1 MRSPGVP
8 TRSGTELIYC
18 FDLDGTICTTVENSA
33 YETSEPDS
41 YVVQQINALRQ
52 SGHRIIIM
60 TARGCRSGTDHTEL
74 TRFQLNEWG
83 VGYDELIM
91 HKKPYADI
99 FIDDRAVN
107 INDWKLMRRTR

>member
-1 MRSPGVP
+1 M
-8 TRSGTELIYC
+8 
-18 FDLDGTICTTVENSA
+18 ENSA

-52 SGHRIIIM
+52 EGHRVLIM
-60 TARGCRSGTDHTEL
+60 TARGCRSGIDHTEL
-74 TRFQLNEWG
+74 TKFQLNQWG

-91 HKKPYADI
+91 DKKPYADI

-107 INDWKLMRRTR
+107 INDWKLMRRSR